1 MRKYSFEIFVGFL
14 VAISVALVLAL
25 GYFSYSRIST
35 IVANIHEE
43 SQPDEKLAL
52 IKSIATDL
60 DRAENS
66 IRLYGYTKSKK
77 DLKPF
82 NDIIANID
90 EQINSLQRAGAGND
104 RLQKN
109 VDTISSLITDKI
121 YVWQEMLSL
130 YDANVADQYLDTIA
144 VQLESKIESDSIR
157 KSRGILKKIF
167 QRKKKQEID
176 EQKIMED
183 IAQFKEEDKKY
194 TAQVKQNELEL
205 ARTNNKLTVRIYN
218 LIDKMEEEELIDR
231 GNRAEEARRLAEET
245 YRWIGWFILSGTVLA
260 IIVIF
265 VILNYV
271 RKSRTTQKALIS
283 AKNQAENLA
292 RAKEMFMANVSHEIR
307 TPMNVISGFLD
318 QLLKKPIEES
328 IKDTLQ
334 IIKSSSDHLVRIIN
348 DILDFSKLQ
357 SGKMKLEQTDFNPRD
372 FMQEIR
378 MLFENQANE
387 NNTKLLFEVHE
398 KFPEVILGDPIRLK
412 QILINLIGNAIKF
425 TKNGTVSCKITAE
438 DQISNNL
445 VMNLVVEDTGIGIGE
460 ENLEKIFEDFTQAES
475 DTSRK
480 FGGTGLGLS
489 IVKQLIDLHQGKIR
503 VESQKNQGSKFI
515 CKIPYKLGNLAY
527 VEHKQLNELDVPDA
541 IKQQSVLIVDDEVYN
556 RKLIRTILDKWEVK
570 SEEAE
575 DGMDAI
581 EKVKTNTYDFILM
594 DVRMPGLDGFKVTQF
609 IRQTLKLSPEDTAI
623 ILISAASASR
633 EEIKQ
638 YKTQGINDYLP
649 KPFDE
654 ALLLKSMRAII
665 EGEKMTTVA
674 KAKNFE
680 EKPNPEHTIHF
691 KELYRVADNDTEFIK
706 EMLEQFLESFE
717 HGLGSIKESMPEK
730 NWDSIS
736 NAAHKM
742 ASPCRHI
749 GAHALLN
756 DLKQIEKLANNH
768 TGYDTIF
775 ALIPQI
781 DMEYKSVKKQI
792 LNHIDELKK

>member
-1 MRKYSFEIFVGFL
+1 MRKYSFEIFIGFL

-43 SQPDEKLAL
+43 SKPDEKLAL

-60 DRAENS
+60 DQAENS
-66 IRLYGYTKSKK
+66 IRLYGYTKSRK

-90 EQINSLQRAGAGND
+90 EQINSLQKAGAGNT

-109 VDTISSLITDKI
+109 VDTISGLISDKI

-130 YDANVADQYLDTIA
+130 YDANVAEQYLDTIA
-144 VQLESKIESDSIR
+144 EQLESKIESDSIR

-176 EQKIMED
+176 EEKIIED
-183 IAQFKEEDKKY
+183 IEQFKEEDKKY
-194 TAQVKQNELEL
+194 AAQVKQNELEL

-218 LIDKMEEEELIDR
+218 LIDKMEEEELADR
-231 GNRAEEARRLAEET
+231 SQRAEEAKLLAKET

-271 RKSRTTQKALIS
+271 RKSRASQKALVN

-292 RAKEMFMANVSHEIR
+292 RTKEMFMANVSHEIR

-318 QLLKKPIEES
+318 QLLKKPVEES
-328 IKDTLQ
+328 IKETLR
-334 IIKSSSDHLVRIIN
+334 IIKTSSDHLVRIIN

-378 MLFENQANE
+378 LLFENQAAE

-425 TKNGTVSCKITAE
+425 TKNGTVSCKISAE

-489 IVKQLIDLHQGKIR
+489 IVKQLIDLHHGKIR
-503 VESQKNQGSKFI
+503 VESQKNMGSKFI
-515 CKIPYKLGNLAY
+515 CKIPYKLGNSSS
-527 VEHKQLNELDVPDA
+527 VEQKQLNDLEIPDA
-541 IKQQSVLIVDDEVYN
+541 IKQQKVLIVDDEVYN

-570 SEEAE
+570 SDEAE
-575 DGMDAI
+575 DGMEAI
-581 EKVKTNTYDFILM
+581 EKVKSNQFDVILM
-594 DVRMPGLDGFKVTQF
+594 DVRMPGLDGFKVTRF
-609 IRQTLKLSPEDTAI
+609 IRQTLNLSPEETAI
-623 ILISAASASR
+623 ILISAATASR

-638 YKTQGINDYLP
+638 YKQQGINDYLP
-649 KPFDE
+649 KPFAE
-654 ALLLKSMRAII
+654 ELLLKSMCAIL
-665 EGEKMTTVA
+665 GEDKILESDKVE
-674 KAKNFE
+674 KPE
-680 EKPNPEHTIHF
+680 EKTDTETSINF
-691 KELYRVADNDTEFIK
+691 KELYRVADNDTAFIK

-717 HGLGSIKESMPEK
+717 QGLQSIKENINTK
-730 NWDSIS
+730 TWDTIS

-749 GAHALLN
+749 GANGLLN
-756 DLKQIEKLANNH
+756 NLKQIEKLANNK
-768 TGYDTIF
+768 TGLDSIV
-775 ALIPQI
+775 ALIPPI
-781 DMEYKSVKKQI
+781 EKEYESVKGQI
-792 LNHIDELKK
+792 LKHIDELKK